1 MKRWISLIVAICL
14 VGAVLT
20 GCAQK
25 EESTQET
32 TEAARGDLIIGVS
45 VSGNLEMPHKTD
57 LSFGTT
63 GTVVEVLVDEGDSVV
78 KGQTLAKLDAG
89 ALELNMAVA
98 QAKCEIAQIEYEMAE
113 NSLMQTIYPHYT
125 GTYATDLP
133 GTWLALEEAQ
143 DNLKEVR
150 GLLSEGKTAE
160 AQALLNLVEE
170 GLIEA
175 QRKAHSRRWSLPLSV
190 KLVELQADEANVSL
204 DMAEMEVTR
213 ARLELDKTVIVAPF
227 NGVVT
232 EVTINEGQELS
243 AMTYANP
250 AVHLI
255 DPSEIEMSGSIDEI
269 DIAKVKLG
277 QEADIILD
285 ALPGKEVKGK
295 VTFISQAGTVQAGVV
310 SYKTTITLEHPDEEL
325 RDGMSATAE
334 IIIERRDNVLLIANR
349 AIQGSLENPLVE
361 VIIGEQTEQR
371 QVTLGMSDG
380 IVTEVLS
387 GLEEGEMVIFPKSQL
402 PFSMFGG

>member
-1 MKRWISLIVAICL
+1 MKKWLSLIVAICL
-14 VGAVLT
+14 VSAVLT
-20 GCAQK
+20 GCGQPK
-25 EESTQET
+25 ESTQET
-32 TEAARGDLIIGVS
+32 AEITRGDLIIGVS
-45 VSGNLEMPHKTD
+45 VSGNLEMPYKTD
-57 LSFGTT
+57 LSFGTA
-63 GTVVEVLVDEGDSVV
+63 GTVVEVLVNEGDSVV
-78 KGQTLAKLDAG
+78 KGQTLAKLDAS

-98 QAKCEIAQIEYEMAE
+98 QAKCEMAQIEYEMAE
-113 NSLMQTIYPHYT
+113 NRLMQTIYPRYT
-125 GTYATDLP
+125 NTNISDLP
-133 GTWLALEEAQ
+133 GVWLALEEAQ
-143 DNLKEVR
+143 NQVTQIQELWEQ
-150 GLLSEGKTAE
+150 GETEE
-160 AQALLNLVEE
+160 AQALLDLIKENLVK
-170 GLIEA
+170 A
-175 QRKAHSRRWSLPLSV
+175 QRKVRSGRWAFPLSV
-190 KLVELQADEANVSL
+190 KLVELQADEAKIAM
-204 DMAEMEVTR
+204 DMAEIEAAR
-213 ARLELDKTVIVAPF
+213 ARLELAKATIVAPF
-227 NGVVT
+227 DGVAA

-255 DPSEIEMSGSIDEI
+255 DPSEIEMSGVIDEI

-310 SYKTTITLEHPDEEL
+310 SYKATITLEHPDEEL

-334 IIIERRDNVLLIANR
+334 IIIDRRDNVLLIPNR
-349 AIQGSLENPLVE
+349 AIQGSWENPLVE

-380 IVTEVLS
+380 IKTEVLS
-387 GLEEGEMVIFPKSQL
+387 GLEGGERVIFPKSQL